1 VAGFNPI
8 RDTQQIAAIDFFTVP
23 TVRFEIL
30 YCFIVLRH
38 YRREIIHFNITRHP
52 TARWTAQQITEAF
65 PYDSKPKYTIRDR
78 DKIYGKAFIDRMK
91 AMDIDE
97 VLIAPRS
104 PWQNPFAE
112 RVIGSIRRE
121 CLDHFI
127 IFNERHLSQVLRAYV
142 EYYNN
147 ARTHLS
153 LDRNAPVP
161 RTTELPSQGKV
172 VSIPQVGGLHHQ
184 YQRVA

>member
-1 VAGFNPI
+1 MASG
-8 RDTQQIAAIDFFTVP
+8 
-23 TVRFEIL
+23 
-30 YCFIVLRH
+30 
-38 YRREIIHFNITRHP
+38 
-52 TARWTAQQITEAF
+52 
-65 PYDSKPKYTIRDR
+65 DR

-97 VLIAPRS
+97 VLIAPTS
-104 PWQNPFAE
+104 LWQNLFAKKML
-112 RVIGSIRRE
+112 GSTRRE

-127 IFNERHLSQVLRAYV
+127 IFNKRHLHQVLGSYV

-161 RTTELPSQGKV
+161 QTAELPSEGKV
-172 VSIPQVGGLHHQ
+172 VSIPRVGGLHHQ
-184 YQRVA
+184 YKRVA